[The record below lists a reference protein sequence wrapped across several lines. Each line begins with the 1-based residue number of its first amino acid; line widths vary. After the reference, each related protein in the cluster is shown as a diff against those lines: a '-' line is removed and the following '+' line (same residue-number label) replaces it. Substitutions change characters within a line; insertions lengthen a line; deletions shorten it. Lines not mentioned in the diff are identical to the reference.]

1 MPRIISIEQSV
12 AYLRAL
18 AETDIAA
25 LAAERAGVSR
35 TWAYKRRERDP
46 HFDRLCEAAVA
57 RFRDS
62 PEVSDRSTPP
72 LPARAARE
80 SPSPAEG
87 RGGCKRVRVNRDRKG
102 GWTAALERRFLAAL
116 AATRDVPLALLQVGI
131 SAPSAYRRRMR
142 RRLGGS
148 FHPSQPNE
156 CFAARWRA
164 ALTDDE
170 TFADAQWVATVVC
183 LIDGEPVPPEL
194 PVQTIGIGDVIRLH
208 ERSLGVRRGRPMR
221 P

>member
-1 MPRIISIEQSV
+1 MPKIISIAQDL

-18 AETDIAA
+18 AETGNAT

-35 TWAYKRRERDP
+35 TWAYKRRERDAR
-46 HFDRLCEAAVA
+46 FDRLCREAASQAKA
-57 RFRDS
+57 R
-62 PEVSDRSTPP
+62 
-72 LPARAARE
+72 L
-80 SPSPAEG
+80 
-87 RGGCKRVRVNRDRKG
+87 RVRVNRDRKG

-131 SAPSAYRRRMR
+131 SAPSAYRRRMA

-156 CFAARWRA
+156 CFAARWRE
-164 ALTDDE
+164 ALADDE
-170 TFADAQWVATVVC
+170 AFAEAQWVATMIC
-183 LIDGEPVPPEL
+183 LLDGEAVPPDL

>member
-1 MPRIISIEQSV
+1 MPKIISIAQDL

-18 AETDIAA
+18 AETGNAT

-35 TWAYKRRERDP
+35 TWAYKRRERDAR
-46 HFDRLCEAAVA
+46 FDRLCREAASQAKA
-57 RFRDS
+57 R
-62 PEVSDRSTPP
+62 
-72 LPARAARE
+72 L
-80 SPSPAEG
+80 
-87 RGGCKRVRVNRDRKG
+87 RVRVNRDRKG

-142 RRLGGS
+142 RPG
-148 FHPSQPNE
+148 
-156 CFAARWRA
+156 FAARWRA

>member
-1 MPRIISIEQSV
+1 MPKIISTAQDL

-18 AETDIAA
+18 AETGNAT

-35 TWAYKRRERDP
+35 TWAYKRRERDAR
-46 HFDRLCEAAVA
+46 FDRLCREAASQAKA
-57 RFRDS
+57 R
-62 PEVSDRSTPP
+62 
-72 LPARAARE
+72 L
-80 SPSPAEG
+80 
-87 RGGCKRVRVNRDRKG
+87 RVRVNRDRKG

-156 CFAARWRA
+156 CFAARWRE
-164 ALTDDE
+164 ALADDE
-170 TFADAQWVATVVC
+170 AFAEAQWVATMIC
-183 LIDGEPVPPEL
+183 LLDGEAVPPEL